1 MILRPILVVAAAK
14 RVGAHRHPR
23 SAWTAV
29 EATQLEPAENYW
41 LIRQSDHAVLAG
53 NLAARFVSPLFP
65 KLDPEIVE
73 AIGLHD
79 AGWELL
85 EPEKQPAAQL
95 RFSGTGKPLSFFEL
109 GPADFVPAWVASIER
124 SEKASPIAALLAS
137 GHFCRLAA
145 ERSRRDQ
152 DKPEDSFRL
161 RDFLAGEAQRRDRLI
176 DRQTRNWPQIEKLV
190 DVLQFCDL
198 VSLYLCSGSTEPVE
212 FSARFLDEPAVR
224 AQSAGGVYQFDPSP
238 FNAPGA
244 KAVAVR
250 LAVKATRYPPARA
263 GAGPSSLPLM
273 VR

>member
-14 RVGAHRHPR
+14 RAGANRHPR
-23 SAWTAV
+23 SAWSAV
-29 EATQLEPAENYW
+29 EATQLQPAENYW

-65 KLDPEIVE
+65 KLDPEVVE

-85 EPEKQPAAQL
+85 EPEKQPASQL
-95 RFSGTGKPLSFFEL
+95 RFNAAGKPLSFFEL

-124 SEKASPIAALLAS
+124 AEQAGPIAALLAS

-152 DKPEDSFRL
+152 DTPEDSFRL
-161 RDFLAGEAQRRDRLI
+161 REFLAGQAQRRDRLI
-176 DRQTRNWPQIEKLV
+176 DRQTRTWPQIEKLV

-198 VSLYLCSGSTEPVE
+198 VSLYLCSGSTEAVE
-212 FSARFLDEPAVR
+212 FPAPFLDEPVR

-238 FNAPGA
+238 FNAPGG
-244 KAVAVR
+244 KAVALR
-250 LAVKATRYPPARA
+250 LAVRATRYPPARA